1 MYHLERS
8 TEAGMGEGRAS
19 SETRFAGLFSGETG
33 ALSARARS
41 ALKPTSSKQIIYCID
56 ILCQHK

>member
-8 TEAGMGEGRAS
+8 TEAAMGEGRAS

-33 ALSARARS
+33 ALSARAHS
-41 ALKPTSSKQIIYCID
+41 ALKPTSSK
-56 ILCQHK
+56 